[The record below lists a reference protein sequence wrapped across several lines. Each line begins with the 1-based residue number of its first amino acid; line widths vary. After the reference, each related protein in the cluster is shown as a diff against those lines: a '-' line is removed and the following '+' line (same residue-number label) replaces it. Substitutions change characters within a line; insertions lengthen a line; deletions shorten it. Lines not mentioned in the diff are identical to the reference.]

1 VNEVNLQPLPVGEVV
16 PVQIPLIESSTLFR
30 AGETLRLVVSG
41 RELERR
47 NLLNGQ
53 FPSHYPRSARGH
65 ATLHWGRG
73 RPAAL
78 EVPVIPPR

>member
-16 PVQIPLIESSTLFR
+16 PVQIPLIESST
-30 AGETLRLVVSG
+30 
-41 RELERR
+41 
-47 NLLNGQ
+47 NGQ